1 VNAQSVLEIPR
12 KKSLLIL
19 VAWVSMLLISDLPN
33 ILLTW
38 ILGQEPEWLIF
49 VKVGVLGILLGI
61 CLIWKAIKP
70 LWQYALVMLVLF
82 IASGSSARLGNTSW
96 WQNLF
101 GGSQESF
108 TMGYLGIYIRD
119 LGMAFAVVATLWILK
134 RRRKAFYLVKGQIDA
149 PFEPVR
155 WLGIREGGSWRTLG
169 WIFVLVVCI
178 ATLIPTVFSLQL
190 SSNTLLRAGYLL
202 PSILLFSAINAFT
215 EEIYFRLSL
224 LSTLYDVIGRTHTL
238 LIIVV
243 FFGLAH
249 YMHGS
254 PSGII
259 GFLMTG
265 FLAWL
270 LAKSILETKG
280 IFWAWFIHFLADV
293 VVFAYYAIDWVQN

>member
-1 VNAQSVLEIPR
+1 
-12 KKSLLIL
+12 
-19 VAWVSMLLISDLPN
+19 MLLVSDLPN
-33 ILLTW
+33 ILLTAFS
-38 ILGQEPEWLIF
+38 GQEPEWLIF
-49 VKVGVLGILLGI
+49 FKVGLLGI
-61 CLIWKAIKP
+61 FLGVCFIWKAVQR
-70 LWQYALVMLVLF
+70 LWPYALVMLVLF
-82 IASGSSARLGNTSW
+82 AASGSSTWLGNTSW
-96 WQNLF
+96 WQSHF
-101 GGSQESF
+101 GGSQVSF
-108 TMGYLGIYIRD
+108 TTGYLGIYIRD

-134 RRRKAFYLVKGQIDA
+134 HRRKEFYLAKGQINA

-155 WLGIREGGSWRTLG
+155 WLGIREGGSWRTFG
-169 WIFVLVVCI
+169 WIFALVVCV
-178 ATLIPTVFSLQL
+178 ATLFPTVLSLQI
-190 SSNTLLRAGYLL
+190 SPNILLRAGSLL
-202 PSILLFSAINAFT
+202 PAILLFSAINAFT

-254 PSGII
+254 PPGII

-293 VVFAYYAIDWVQN
+293 VVFIYYAINWVQN